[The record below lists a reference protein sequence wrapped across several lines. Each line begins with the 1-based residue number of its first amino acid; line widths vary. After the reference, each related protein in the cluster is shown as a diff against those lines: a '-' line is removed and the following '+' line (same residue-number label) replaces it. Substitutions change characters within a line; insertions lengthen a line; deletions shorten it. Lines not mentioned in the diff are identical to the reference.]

1 MGSGEGSGY
10 TPVMGCDIHDGVK
23 CSSNINEHRGF
34 AKHYVLLSKRTNFET
49 SLCYDFFSCYNS
61 EDQTREMKTHV
72 LLVFHP

>member
-34 AKHYVLLSKRTNFET
+34 AKHYVLLRKGTNFET
-49 SLCYDFFSCYNS
+49 SLCYDFF
-61 EDQTREMKTHV
+61 
-72 LLVFHP
+72 LVIILRIK